1 VLPRASCISNTKI
14 LWGDIMMH
22 FGGARRAVMPSTFP
36 HRNIWLKMP
45 AESWTGLSRTRAYG
59 QTHRDTVAF
68 DDADGLD
75 QIGGMRH
82 IELRRVDVN
91 ISSSAFSSQQFLFV
105 MSTIYSF
112 VHPSPR
118 ERTSRP
124 CIYAIHPSS
133 WLHDPSSTYAAA
145 AVPAAAVVVA
155 KMN

>member
-1 VLPRASCISNTKI
+1 MKQFS
-14 LWGDIMMH
+14 
-22 FGGARRAVMPSTFP
+22 GAKQEKAVDAFSTFTYQ
-36 HRNIWLKMP
+36 NIWLKMA

-75 QIGGMRH
+75 QIEGMRH

-91 ISSSAFSSQQFLFV
+91 IPSSAFSSQFLFV

-112 VHPSPR
+112 IHPSPR

-124 CIYAIHPSS
+124 CIYAIHQSP
-133 WLHDPSSTYAAA
+133 WLHDPPSTYAAAA
-145 AVPAAAVVVA
+145 AVPAAAAVVA
-155 KMN
+155 KVN

>member
-1 VLPRASCISNTKI
+1 MKQLSGATQAKADDAS
-14 LWGDIMMH
+14 
-22 FGGARRAVMPSTFP
+22 STFTY
-36 HRNIWLKMP
+36 RNIWLKMV

-75 QIGGMRH
+75 QIEGMRH

-91 ISSSAFSSQQFLFV
+91 IPSSAFSSQFLFV

-112 VHPSPR
+112 IRPSSR
-118 ERTSRP
+118 ERTPRP
-124 CIYAIHPSS
+124 CIYAIHQSS

-145 AVPAAAVVVA
+145 AAVPVAAAVVEKV
-155 KMN
+155 N